1 MAAVESILRTNTMA
15 AVMLKVKDAVIV
27 LVSVASMIVLHSMIN
42 NASVVSVAS
51 E

>member
-1 MAAVESILRTNTMA
+1 MAAVESILRTNAMA

-27 LVSVASMIVLHSMIN
+27 LVSVASMIVLYSMIN